1 MQNSFSQS
9 SIFQKKP
16 HQNLESI
23 SLKQRY
29 TSLPKL
35 ANFSTSPSLNSSMLL
50 KLKTRNKK
58 EEIQVD
64 PLTAAA
70 VVKKYL
76 LPMFEKTKIQE
87 NNLQRKQQMGLL
99 STEVFASRD
108 STAESSVYQ
117 ELKLSEKLLKEIE
130 ILNKKVSVAEQKLG
144 LFEQEKFEIKEEA
157 DNLKMILDDMNINY
171 EIFKM
176 HLNQQSRNSHSI
188 EMKYFFVSKQ
198 LENYKH
204 LYESGQEVLGKL
216 SEELHD
222 ERNINDIRLIF
233 IFSLTI

>member
-1 MQNSFSQS
+1 
-9 SIFQKKP
+9 
-16 HQNLESI
+16 
-23 SLKQRY
+23 
-29 TSLPKL
+29 
-35 ANFSTSPSLNSSMLL
+35 MLL
-50 KLKTRNKK
+50 KLKTRKKK

-157 DNLKMILDDMNINY
+157 DKSAI
-171 EIFKM
+171 
-176 HLNQQSRNSHSI
+176 S
-188 EMKYFFVSKQ
+188 
-198 LENYKH
+198 
-204 LYESGQEVLGKL
+204 
-216 SEELHD
+216 
-222 ERNINDIRLIF
+222 
-233 IFSLTI
+233 